1 MTDQWTDSLSDY
13 LDDELGRAERAA
25 LEAHLAGCAACRGV
39 LDELRQ
45 VVARAQTL
53 EDRAPARDL
62 WSGIARE
69 IGRGRGAARA
79 PARRFSF
86 SVPQLLAASIALVLL
101 SAGAVWLSVARRPA
115 SLAIT
120 PGAGG
125 PARLAWASDPRYDA
139 AIAELQAALDA
150 GRRSGRLDSTTI
162 RVVEHNLAVIDTAI
176 VQARRA
182 LAADPGSAY
191 LNHHLADTM
200 RRKLELLRQA
210 TAIAGART

>member
-1 MTDQWTDSLSDY
+1 MTDQWTDKLSAY
-13 LDDELGRAERAA
+13 LDNELGRAERAA
-25 LEAHLAGCAACRGV
+25 LEAHLAWCAACRGV
-39 LDELRQ
+39 LDELR
-45 VVARAQTL
+45 
-53 EDRAPARDL
+53 
-62 WSGIARE
+62 
-69 IGRGRGAARA
+69 
-79 PARRFSF
+79 
-86 SVPQLLAASIALVLL
+86 
-101 SAGAVWLSVARRPA
+101 
-115 SLAIT
+115 
-120 PGAGG
+120 
-125 PARLAWASDPRYDA
+125 
-139 AIAELQAALDA
+139 AALDA